1 MADEVVDRAFA
12 MLIASPDNHQSSSE
26 LDADPV
32 SWVRGILG
40 TNCELVGRR
49 KDGTSF
55 PMELAVSETVV
66 GDRPLF
72 TGIIRDITS
81 SKRDRLELQAA
92 KEAAEEASRA
102 KDHFLAVLS
111 HELRTPLTP
120 VLGAVQMMEADGTI
134 PPELKETVSMIRRN
148 IELEARIIDD
158 LLDLTRISRGKVE
171 LRMEVVDAHASLRHS
186 LGVWQQQI
194 DDKGLQVTLHL
205 SAKRHYV
212 RADPARLQ
220 QVYWN
225 LIGNAVKFTPEGGQ
239 IILRSMDDRDGRL
252 VVQVADSG
260 IGIDKEMLPRL
271 FSAFE
276 QGERPVTRRYGGLGL
291 GLSISKALIEMHR
304 GTLVASSEGPGRGA
318 RFTLSLSTIAAPATV
333 PPTVTPSEDST
344 RERSRILLVE
354 DHEVHPADHVPAAT
368 LLGPYRNRG
377 IQRKQRVG
385 IRRIS
390 DIRPAD

>member
-1 MADEVVDRAFA
+1 LRRSHEDLEERVRQRTTELAESEARLRAIVETAVDGIITIDEHGLVLSFNPAAARIFGHTTGDVVGQSLE
-12 MLIASPDNHQSSSE
+12 MLLPAPFQAEQKEDLQEYVPTWIRTI
-26 LDADPV
+26 V
-32 SWVRGILG
+32 G
-40 TNCELVGRR
+40 TNRELAGRR

-55 PMELAVSETVV
+55 PIELAVSETVV

-81 SKRDRLELQAA
+81 SKRNRLDLQAA

-120 VLGAVQMMEADGTI
+120 VLSAVQMMEADAALPTDV
-134 PPELKETVSMIRRN
+134 KETISMIRRN
-148 IELEARIIDD
+148 IQLEARIIDD

-171 LRMEVVDAHASLRHS
+171 LRTELVDAHASLRHS

-194 DDKGLQVTLHL
+194 DDKALQVTLQL

-239 IILRSMDDRDGRL
+239 IIL
-252 VVQVADSG
+252 
-260 IGIDKEMLPRL
+260 
-271 FSAFE
+271 
-276 QGERPVTRRYGGLGL
+276 
-291 GLSISKALIEMHR
+291 H
-304 GTLVASSEGPGRGA
+304 
-318 RFTLSLSTIAAPATV
+318 
-333 PPTVTPSEDST
+333 
-344 RERSRILLVE
+344 
-354 DHEVHPADHVPAAT
+354 
-368 LLGPYRNRG
+368 
-377 IQRKQRVG
+377 
-385 IRRIS
+385 
-390 DIRPAD
+390 